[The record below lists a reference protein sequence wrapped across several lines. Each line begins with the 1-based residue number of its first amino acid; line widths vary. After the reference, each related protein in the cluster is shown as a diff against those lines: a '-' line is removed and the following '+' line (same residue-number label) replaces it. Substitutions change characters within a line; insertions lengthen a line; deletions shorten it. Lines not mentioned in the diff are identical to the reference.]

1 MKKPALPPLSRVKKA
16 LYADWTLRVKQADG
30 WKCLLCGC
38 EDNLAAHHWY
48 VCDHH
53 AHAARY
59 CVHNGATLCYAC
71 HIRGVHQRADWLSV
85 SRVSDIVRLRPN
97 FDVRHIELCMETEL
111 TTEVLRKLWDGM
123 RSRVIETKDYTVIAN
138 LKGGKLFLTPET
150 PHPIAVVGN
159 LMDSPGFGVCEVTVV
174 YPSGKHFRYTLKP
187 LEEDCKRRVRT
198 PRWCCSRLFFGLC
211 C

>member
-1 MKKPALPPLSRVKKA
+1 MKKPALPSLSRVKKA

-123 RSRVIETKDYTVIAN
+123 RARVIYPIDEIGRFSMRTHGTKT
-138 LKGGKLFLTPET
+138 FLE
-150 PHPIAVVGN
+150 HEGERPIAVVGN
-159 LMDSPGFGVCEVTVV
+159 VFGVAADHYEVTVAAKIDKG
-174 YPSGKHFRYTLKP
+174 YRYTLKP
-187 LEEDCKRRVRT
+187 RAEGCK
-198 PRWCCSRLFFGLC
+198 
-211 C
+211 